1 MIRLVALMTVATV
14 LIPTDVSGPAIP
26 PGPRPMPRPESQI
39 TPKAALPDGKWRVEY
54 ANDVTELCEFQK
66 DGTAL
71 VVKPVRIP
79 GGKAIVNGASIVIV
93 FENGRIQRW
102 TPVGKRF
109 AVEHWFPGSQFPT
122 AGPGVLGI
130 AERMP

>member
-1 MIRLVALMTVATV
+1 MIRLVALMTVATTLV
-14 LIPTDVSGPAIP
+14 QADGSAPRIP
-26 PGPRPMPRPESQI
+26 PGPHPMPRPESQ
-39 TPKAALPDGKWRVEY
+39 TSAKARVPEGKWRVEY
-54 ANDVTELCEFQK
+54 ANDVIEMCEFQK
-66 DGTAL
+66 DGTA
-71 VVKPVRIP
+71 VVVEPVRIP
-79 GGKAIVNGASIVIV
+79 GGKAIVNSDSFVIV

-130 AERMP
+130 AERAP